1 VVGEQYHR
9 NATLLDNDRV
19 AATNRFEK
27 MEGDE
32 IGNEDEEMKDKDWV
46 VDGEEIW
53 VVPRIC
59 VTLRV

>member
-1 VVGEQYHR
+1 
-9 NATLLDNDRV
+9 
-19 AATNRFEK
+19 
-27 MEGDE
+27 MEDAE

-46 VDGEEIW
+46 ADGEEIW